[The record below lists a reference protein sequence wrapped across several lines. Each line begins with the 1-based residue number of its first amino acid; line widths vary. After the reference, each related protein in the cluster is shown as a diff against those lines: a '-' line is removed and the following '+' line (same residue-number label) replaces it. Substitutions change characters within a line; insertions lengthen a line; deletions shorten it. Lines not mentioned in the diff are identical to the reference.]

1 MTLPRYYHP
10 MSFPIPRQISR
21 PIPLLIP
28 RPISLLMPLLIALA
42 ACLPAAAQDAGRDS
56 LHAKFSRY
64 QSQTPQEKLFVHI
77 DRSFYLAG
85 ETIWF
90 SLYDLDAHSNRP
102 VSFSNIAYIE
112 VLDLEDSAVLQAKV
126 EMSNGRGDGS
136 LSIPLSVPSGKFLF
150 RAYTSWMK
158 NFGPDFYYMQPLTIL
173 NTLNES
179 AADTI
184 PASPSG
190 PSSHPGDAT
199 PSSRPAGI
207 TFPSADTGRP
217 GIRLFPE
224 GGNLVDGL
232 SSLIAIEAVDRRG
245 KGAPCDGAVIDH
257 NQDTV
262 ARFHGGPTGIG
273 RFTFTPAAGNSY
285 LAIARIDH
293 EVVTQPLPAG
303 YDRGYVMH
311 LEDDGGPRIRITVNA
326 AGPIQNPMVYFFV
339 HTRGQIKAVQMNNLV
354 DAHTTFYLDKDS
366 LGDGISHLT
375 VFNGDRLPVC
385 ERLYF
390 KQPNKRLHIG
400 IASLSPNYS
409 TRSAVSI
416 GLHAA
421 DDTGNPLP
429 ADLSMSVFRLDS
441 FQSIP
446 ADNFPEWLLLR
457 SELVHIPASALPT
470 DPATDATSLTSPTSA
485 PSWMSDPASAPAMDD
500 LMLIRGWSRFRWED
514 VLTDRKPAFEFL
526 PETNGPII
534 LAKAL
539 DRRTGQPPAPLIA
552 YLSVPGQHF
561 KLAAALSQPNG
572 NIYFHLDNLYG
583 SRTLIALTNFL
594 RDSNCRI
601 DLINPWSDR
610 FAPFPLPPVQYPT
623 GWSDQLLRRTI
634 DAQAE
639 NAYLTGRKH
648 RLAALAADTVAF
660 YGTADL
666 NYNLDDY
673 VRFITMD
680 EVIREFVDNV
690 KIRLKSGHSYFRV
703 RNALFNL
710 FFDDDPLMLIDGI
723 PVFNADKLVAA
734 DPAKIE
740 KIEVV
745 SHRYVLGPS
754 ITDGVLSFRSYDGEF
769 AGYELDPNAVAIQ
782 YNGLDRHREFYTPVY
797 DASGKGIPSIPDFR
811 NELLW
816 VPNIHID
823 ATGKATLP
831 LYTSDL
837 KGKFAVVIQGITA
850 DGLAGYSIATFS
862 VGQ

>member
-1 MTLPRYYHP
+1 M
-10 MSFPIPRQISR
+10 SR
-21 PIPLLIP
+21 PLPFLM
-28 RPISLLMPLLIALA
+28 SLLSALA
-42 ACLPAAAQDAGRDS
+42 FCLPAPAQEAAIDS
-56 LHAKFSRY
+56 LQMRFSRY

-90 SLYDLDAHSNRP
+90 SLYDLDARSNRP
-102 VSFSNIAYIE
+102 ISFSNIAYIE
-112 VLDLEDSAVLQAKV
+112 LLTPDDSAVLQAKV

-136 LSIPLSVPSGKFLF
+136 FSIPLSIPSGQFLF

-173 NTLNES
+173 NTLNDS
-179 AADTI
+179 SADTV
-184 PASPSG
+184 PVFLSG
-190 PSSHPGDAT
+190 PFSPL
-199 PSSRPAGI
+199 
-207 TFPSADTGRP
+207 ADTGRP
-217 GIRLFPE
+217 GVRLFPE
-224 GGNLVDGL
+224 GGNLVSGL
-232 SSLIAIEAVDRRG
+232 SSLIAFEAVDRRG
-245 KGAPCDGAVIDH
+245 KGASCDGVVIDH

-262 ARFHGGPTGIG
+262 ARFHSSPSGIG
-273 RFTFTPAAGNSY
+273 RFTFTPASGNSY
-285 LAIARIDH
+285 RAVASIDH
-293 EVVTQPLPAG
+293 EVVRQPLPAG

-311 LEDDGGPRIRITVNA
+311 LEDDGGSRIRITVHA
-326 AGPIQNPMVYFFV
+326 AGPIQNPLVYFLV
-339 HTRGQIKAVQMNNLV
+339 HTRGQIKVVQMNNLI
-354 DAHTTFYLDKDS
+354 DARTTFYLDKDS

-390 KQPNKRLHIG
+390 KQPNRRLHIG
-400 IASLSPNYS
+400 IANLSPNYS

-416 GLHAA
+416 GLYAT

-446 ADNFPEWLLLR
+446 AANFPEWLLLSSDLSR
-457 SELVHIPASALPT
+457 IPASALPT
-470 DPATDATSLTSPTSA
+470 NPAFGATPSTSPISV
-485 PSWMSDPASAPAMDD
+485 PSSFSDPASAAEMDD

-514 VLTDRKPAFEFL
+514 ILTDRKPAFEFL

-534 LAKAL
+534 LAKVL

-561 KLAAALSQPNG
+561 KLAASLSQPNG

-583 SRTLIALTNFL
+583 SKTLIALTNSL

-601 DLINPWSDR
+601 DLTNPWSDR
-610 FAPFPLPPVQYPT
+610 FAPFPLPAVQYAA
-623 GWSDQLLRRTI
+623 GWSDQLLQRTI

-639 NAYLTGRKH
+639 NAYLPGPKH
-648 RLAALAADTVAF
+648 RFAALPADTVAF

-673 VRFITMD
+673 VRFVTMD

-690 KIRLKSGHSYFRV
+690 KIRLKSGHSYFRIK
-703 RNALFNL
+703 NALFNL
-710 FFDDDPLMLIDGI
+710 FFDDEPLLLIDGI
-723 PVFNADKLVAA
+723 PVFNADKLVAT

-797 DASGKGIPSIPDFR
+797 NAGGKGMPSIPDFR
-811 NELLW
+811 DELLW
-816 VPNIHID
+816 APNIRID

-837 KGKFAVVIQGITA
+837 KGKFALVVQGITR
-850 DGLAGYSIATFS
+850 DGLAGYSMVTFS

>member
-1 MTLPRYYHP
+1 MILQRFKLL
-10 MSFPIPRQISR
+10 MSLLTPRQISLLTPR
-21 PIPLLIP
+21 VIPLLRTRSMP
-28 RPISLLMPLLIALA
+28 LLRARSIPLLIALA
-42 ACLPAAAQDAGRDS
+42 VSLPAAAQEAGRDS
-56 LHAKFSRY
+56 LQTAFSHY

-90 SLYDLDAHSNRP
+90 SLYEIDARSNRL
-102 VSFSNIAYIE
+102 VSFSSIAYIE
-112 VLDLEDSAVLQAKV
+112 VLDPDDSAVLQAKV

-136 LSIPLSVPSGKFLF
+136 FSIPLSVPSGNFLF

-173 NTLNES
+173 NTLNDS
-179 AADTI
+179 AGENTPSSLPADTI
-184 PASPSG
+184 RA
-190 PSSHPGDAT
+190 
-199 PSSRPAGI
+199 R
-207 TFPSADTGRP
+207 
-217 GIRLFPE
+217 IRLFPE

-232 SSLIAIEAVDRRG
+232 SSLIAIEALDRQG
-245 KGAPCDGAVIDH
+245 KGVSCDGAITDQH
-257 NQDTV
+257 NDTV
-262 ARFHGGPTGIG
+262 ARFHSGPAGIG
-273 RFTFTPAAGNSY
+273 KFTFTPAAGNSY
-285 LAIARIDH
+285 LAVASIDH
-293 EVVTQPLPAG
+293 GIVSQPLPAG

-311 LEDDGGPRIRITVNA
+311 LEDNGGPQVRVTVHA
-326 AGPIQNPMVYFFV
+326 AGPIQNPIVYFFV
-339 HTRGQIKAVQMNNLV
+339 HTRGQVKAIQMNYLI
-354 DAHTTFYLDKDS
+354 DAQTTFYLDKDS

-390 KQPNKRLHIG
+390 KQPNKRLHIS
-400 IASLSPNYS
+400 IANLSPNYS
-409 TRSAVSI
+409 ARSPVSI
-416 GLHAA
+416 GLSAA
-421 DDTGNPLP
+421 DDAGNPLP
-429 ADLSMSVFRLDS
+429 AELSMSVFRLDS

-446 ADNFPEWLLLR
+446 AANIIDWLLL
-457 SELVHIPASALPT
+457 SSDLTTIPTSPTIDPENRPT
-470 DPATDATSLTSPTSA
+470 DPANAASWLTDPTSVA
-485 PSWMSDPASAPAMDD
+485 ALDD
-500 LMLIRGWSRFRWED
+500 LLLTRGWSRFRWED
-514 VLTDRKPAFEFL
+514 ILNDRKPAFEFL
-526 PETNGPII
+526 PETNGPVI
-534 LAKAL
+534 LAKVL
-539 DRRTGQPPAPLIA
+539 DRKTGQPPAPLIG

-561 KLAAALSQPNG
+561 KLAAALSRPNG

-583 SRTLIALTNFL
+583 SKTLIALTNSL

-610 FAPFPLPPVQYPT
+610 FARLPLPPVQYAA
-623 GWSDQLLRRTI
+623 GWSDQLLQRTI

-648 RLAALAADTVAF
+648 RLGALAADTVAF

-666 NYNLDDY
+666 NFNLDEY
-673 VRFITMD
+673 VRFVTMD

-690 KIRLKSGHSYFRV
+690 RIRLKSGHSYFRV

-710 FFDDDPLMLIDGI
+710 FFDDDPLLLIDGI
-723 PVFNADKLVAA
+723 PVFNADKLVAT

-754 ITDGVLSFRSYDGEF
+754 ITDGVVNFRSYDGEF
-769 AGYELDPNAVAIQ
+769 AGYELDPNAVVIQ

-797 DASGKGIPSIPDFR
+797 DAGNKGMPSIPDFR
-811 NELLW
+811 TELLW
-816 VPNIHID
+816 APNIRID
-823 ATGKATLP
+823 ATGKAKLP

-837 KGKFAVVIQGITA
+837 KGKFALVVQGITR
-850 DGLAGYSIATFS
+850 DGLAGYSMVTFS